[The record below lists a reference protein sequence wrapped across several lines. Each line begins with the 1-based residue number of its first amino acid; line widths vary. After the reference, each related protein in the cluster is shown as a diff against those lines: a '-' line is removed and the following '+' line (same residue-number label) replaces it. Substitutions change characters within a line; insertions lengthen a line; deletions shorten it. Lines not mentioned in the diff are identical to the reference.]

1 MPKGAVPLTGA
12 TQPNRNPAD
21 FHQWLTQGNIYGQN
35 PKVNVMQDFSTN
47 YAGVPGKG
55 GITPAFRS
63 IVQQLTNQGNKLGV
77 FDFNAGH
84 TSLGIASPHA
94 QGRAMD
100 VDTVNGEPVGTRLSP
115 NLGQFINQALQTDPR
130 VRVGVPKEIFQQLG
144 PLTRDGRIFVD
155 DPAHIHIELDPMATT
170 PGKAPATKMPQGAVP
185 VGAKPVA
192 EALPQYPHV
201 SEAGVGEAVKNAW
214 DSVMETGKGFYKEWH
229 YEQGHPIE
237 AYSDVEGV
245 FQRAVSGYLS
255 QTDPTGKAVVTPPT
269 TQAVGMAIYD
279 AFHPHSEEV
288 QKRDMSAD
296 IRSVFAP
303 LGVNEANQGTWAHF
317 GQAIAAQSAT
327 DPVSYLPVVGA
338 VLRGAQAAGI
348 MAKMGLVLDDLP
360 EVQAI
365 LKAKQAMLGKLA
377 NSGVKQFT
385 DKYFGIRPEL
395 NDYLEPDAKTSRLMI
410 EHSENA
416 FHSDRTVADENLL
429 QQHEE
434 ELRNL
439 KPDEEGN
446 YHLPEPIAQRYLQ
459 EPYVDGTPEMREE
472 ALRLGYRPTEAEA
485 AKPPTGRVQYNLR
498 EDYQT
503 LIRPREGETQE
514 QAFERISGGEPGN
527 ANAGFE
533 EQRTRDVGLGNDQYD
548 ITANRLRLGRN
559 LIRRRTIDQKT
570 EEYLAQKGGWKPG
583 APVKSVDA
591 LSDKAWTYETPWGP
605 SLEKLSKE
613 SIKAFPLPHAIG
625 NVGQL
630 AWNKGGWTAVGLALK
645 HAVTGLNP
653 EQVERMKSLGLW
665 AEYLGTDLTSPWRKK
680 PLSYLGGKG
689 VDWWIDHVSTPILN
703 RLEGGFR
710 QALLD
715 LADHQHGFDPENLQN
730 EYKKAKDVLDAMGD
744 YQNLNKV
751 TAVLAGALGAPFVA
765 FGLSIVPK
773 ALAKALREH
782 PERLAGSARMSQDL
796 QADQGGPLPPGVRIG
811 GGPNESFARMVTNL
825 PEYMLSPSRTGPLSI
840 PIEDSIKLGFGVP
853 IDPKQQ
859 AGEVFQSYGGPIVNT
874 VVTGFGMAHEPPPNI
889 PALRAALLQWMTGR
903 YLGKE
908 PSEKAEQYFNRL
920 EETGQYPKYTKRPR
934 FRQ

>member
-155 DPAHIHIELDPMATT
+155 DPAHIHIELDPMATA

-201 SEAGVGEAVKNAW
+201 SEAGIGPAIQAAAGAVE
-214 DSVMETGKGFYKEWH
+214 ETGKGFFKEMH
-229 YEQGHPIE
+229 YEMGHPLE

-245 FQRAVSGYLS
+245 LQRAVAGYQS
-255 QTDPTGKAVVTPPT
+255 QVDPTGTSKTLPHPT
-269 TQAVGMAIYD
+269 GQAIGMAIYD
-279 AFHPHSEEV
+279 AFHPHS
-288 QKRDMSAD
+288 QDMQRRDDSAA
-296 IRSVFAP
+296 IRGLFQP
-303 LGVNEANQGTWAHF
+303 FGINEANQGTWAHF
-317 GQAIAAQSAT
+317 GQAIAAQTMT
-327 DPVSYLPVVGA
+327 DPFTFLFPLLSGGRALSVMSDISKGA
-338 VLRGAQAAGI
+338 DGV
-348 MAKMGLVLDDLP
+348 P
-360 EVQAI
+360 EVTSAI
-365 LKAKQAMLGKLA
+365 ANKQGMLQKFGNTAVGKFVNEYL
-377 NSGVKQFT
+377 
-385 DKYFGIRPEL
+385 GIRPEL
-395 NDYLEPDAKTSRLMI
+395 NDYLEPEAKDARMII
-410 EHSENA
+410 EHSANA
-416 FHSDRTVADENLL
+416 DHSAKTVADETLL

-446 YHLPEPIAQRYLQ
+446 YHLPEAVSQRYLQ

-485 AKPPTGRVQYNLR
+485 AKPPTGRVQYNLK

-514 QAFERISGGEPGN
+514 QAFQRISGGEPGK

-533 EQRTRDVGLGNDQYD
+533 QERTREAGLGSDQYD
-548 ITANRLRLGRN
+548 ITSNRLRLGRN

-591 LSDKAWTYETPWGP
+591 LSDKPWSIKTPWGP
-605 SLEKLSKE
+605 WLEKLSKE

-630 AWNKGGWTAVGLALK
+630 AWNKGGWTAVGLAMK
-645 HAVTGLNP
+645 HAVTGLSDA
-653 EQVERMKSLGLW
+653 QVERMKSLGLW
-665 AEYLGTDLTSPWRKK
+665 AEYLGKDMTSPWRKP
-680 PLSYLGGKG
+680 PLSYFGGKG
-689 VDWWIDHVSTPILN
+689 IDKAIDLSTQVLN

-715 LADHQHGFDPENLQN
+715 LADHQHGFDPNNIAN

-751 TAVLAGALGAPFVA
+751 TAVLAGVFGAPFVA

-773 ALAKALREH
+773 ALAKAVREH
-782 PERLAGSARMSQDL
+782 PERLAGSSRMMEDL
-796 QADQGGPLPPGVRIG
+796 QADRGGPLPAGMRIA
-811 GGPNESFARMVTNL
+811 GGPNESFMRMIMDPVG
-825 PEYMLSPSRTGPLSI
+825 YMESPSRLGPAAI
-840 PIEDSIKLGFGVP
+840 PIQVEERIRHNENV
-853 IDPKQQ
+853 DPKQL
-859 AGEVFQSYGGPIVNT
+859 AGEMLQSYGGVLGNIAAGAT
-874 VVTGFGMAHEPPPNI
+874 GMAHPI
-889 PALRAALLQWMTGR
+889 PENTTALRAALLQWMTGR
-903 YLGKE
+903 YEGKE
-908 PSEKAEQYFNRL
+908 PSEKGEQYFNRL